1 MEPFDITWPGSRD
14 RITVSSIA
22 REYELIDSAAEFL
35 ASRLGEYWSPKRHVA
50 GGPFLSV
57 DQRGAWRARIGDAFI
72 AGCVVLVAR
81 HTSSNDGVVAVAI
94 AERVPDL
101 ATAIRRHRGTRDI
114 VVVGEGLAARDRD
127 AVRGFPLRFDAARP
141 ICVIVP
147 QHPLHIPPRLRV
159 RRHPAVARHG
169 AACGALDREAA
180 IGWHRFTNRR
190 QRRCCLIR
198 GGREM
203 PIST

>member
-94 AERVPDL
+94 AERVPDKQVSQLVIQSKGGYEAQTVDEVMFKALHLECQKSGYPL
-101 ATAIRRHRGTRDI
+101 AK
-114 VVVGEGLAARDRD
+114 
-127 AVRGFPLRFDAARP
+127 
-141 ICVIVP
+141 
-147 QHPLHIPPRLRV
+147 PRIEWDL
-159 RRHPAVARHG
+159 
-169 AACGALDREAA
+169 L
-180 IGWHRFTNRR
+180 
-190 QRRCCLIR
+190 
-198 GGREM
+198 
-203 PIST
+203 